1 MENINFESMQ
11 RKRSFKTIEYRSPIW
26 KIRGKYNKALYFM
39 LKYSRYKNKYSCDY
53 KDFKYYLGIP
63 KSYRASHINTK
74 ILKYATIELKK
85 FGIEIEKINKTK
97 KSGKIEKIEIIFKEI

>member
-11 RKRSFKTIEYRSPIW
+11 RRRNFKMMEYRFPISEI
-26 KIRGKYNKALYFM
+26 KGKYNKALYFM
-39 LKYSRYKNKYSCDY
+39 LKYSKYKNKYFCDY

-63 KSYRASHINTK
+63 TSYRASHINTK

-85 FGIEIEKINKTK
+85 FGIEIEKINKMK